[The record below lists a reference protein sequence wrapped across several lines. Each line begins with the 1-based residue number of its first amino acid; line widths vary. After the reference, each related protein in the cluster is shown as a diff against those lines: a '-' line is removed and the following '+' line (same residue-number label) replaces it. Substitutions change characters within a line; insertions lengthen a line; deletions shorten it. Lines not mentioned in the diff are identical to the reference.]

1 MSLLLALCI
10 VLGIFSATVY
20 ATGTEDV
27 HSAEISAPAEEQA
40 VSVHANDVHTAHCV
54 CGGKIDGHEHESAPA
69 DWQPWDGTGE
79 IVYSDGSA
87 RVYLTKDVSANLTV
101 PSGSSL
107 TICLNGKAFRCADKS
122 LAAITLENATLNL
135 CDCVG
140 TGTIG
145 GRTSGEKGGS
155 IQAHFSTVNLYGGTL
170 TGNSGLGYGGGIS
183 FEGGTFSMH
192 GGAIKGNSAQYGG
205 GIFGGDYSS
214 QLGGNA
220 YAALAK
226 DDSVMS
232 ITLKAA
238 WIDVQKP
245 AVSGI
250 EDQKTYCGSVRF
262 TVTDNDTVQKV
273 YDRAAQT
280 ILTPENVGSYL
291 LTPSERSYELEISD
305 PAGNVTTLI
314 VKINDGHRYGDWQT
328 GDGMYWRVCSA
339 CGGKTEKKAVPTC
352 GYQIASTICPQT
364 DLVFTF
370 TVPSGCTF
378 ETVGYDTR
386 MRGSNISDSNLQR
399 NQDGSYTATLHWSDF
414 NQEGHVSVQIFAVT
428 ADGYTFITNLGEVT
442 VLAEH
447 PWGAWASNH
456 DDTHSRTCTKDSAH
470 VETKPCNGGEANCLT
485 RATCADC
492 GEPYGDLNPQNH
504 VKGTDWVRTETTHE
518 KKYLC
523 CGEIVVEEEPHE
535 WNNGICTECGYECL
549 HSGGEATC
557 VSPKE
562 CEICHEKYGEIDAH
576 NHAELR
582 HIETKEP
589 TVKFEGNIKHWYCAA
604 CGKYYRDADL
614 TQEIAKEDTVLP
626 KLKPAVP
633 ATGDESGMGT
643 WIIVLCISGS
653 VLIVAAIILLC
664 VLRKKRK

>member
-1 MSLLLALCI
+1 M
-10 VLGIFSATVY
+10 T
-20 ATGTEDV
+20 
-27 HSAEISAPAEEQA
+27 
-40 VSVHANDVHTAHCV
+40 
-54 CGGKIDGHEHESAPA
+54 
-69 DWQPWDGTGE
+69 
-79 IVYSDGSA
+79 
-87 RVYLTKDVSANLTV
+87 
-101 PSGSSL
+101 
-107 TICLNGKAFRCADKS
+107 RCRRS
-122 LAAITLENATLNL
+122 
-135 CDCVG
+135 
-140 TGTIG
+140 
-145 GRTSGEKGGS
+145 
-155 IQAHFSTVNLYGGTL
+155 
-170 TGNSGLGYGGGIS
+170 
-183 FEGGTFSMH
+183 
-192 GGAIKGNSAQYGG
+192 
-205 GIFGGDYSS
+205 
-214 QLGGNA
+214 
-220 YAALAK
+220 
-226 DDSVMS
+226 
-232 ITLKAA
+232 
-238 WIDVQKP
+238 
-245 AVSGI
+245 
-250 EDQKTYCGSVRF
+250 
-262 TVTDNDTVQKV
+262 

-280 ILTPENVGSYL
+280 ILTPENDGSYL

-314 VKINDGHRYGDWQT
+314 VKINDGHRYGDRKT

-378 ETVGYDTR
+378 ETVGYDTG

-470 VETKPCNGGEANCLT
+470 VETKPCN
-485 RATCADC
+485 
-492 GEPYGDLNPQNH
+492 
-504 VKGTDWVRTETTHE
+504 
-518 KKYLC
+518 
-523 CGEIVVEEEPHE
+523 
-535 WNNGICTECGYECL
+535 
-549 HSGGEATC
+549 GGEATC